1 MSDAILPLDM
11 AAEATR
17 RRGLGAWLTTT
28 DHKKIGILYLST
40 GFVFMLIGAG
50 LAVLMRTQLIAPN
63 MHFLTPEEY
72 DQAFSMHG
80 TTMIFLFAMPLI
92 IGLANYL
99 VPLQIGARDMAF
111 PRLNALSYWLF
122 AFSGILLYSSFAFGG
137 ALDTGWF
144 SYAPLTEVAYS
155 PHDGVSFWIVALVL
169 LGASSIMGAI
179 NFIVTMLRFRA
190 PGMGLWQMPMFSIA
204 TYINSYLIL
213 FAFPSLTAAIAM
225 LYLDRRY
232 GTMFYN
238 SSKGGAPIIWQ
249 HLFWFFGHPEV
260 YILILPPFGIVSE
273 VVQVF
278 ARKQLFARSAMII
291 SLVVILALSFM
302 VWGHHMF
309 TTGLPTVFNTAIA
322 VTSML
327 IAVPTGVKI
336 FNWLAT
342 MWGGSLRFK
351 TPLLFCCGLIA
362 LFTIGGISGVMLASV
377 PFDWQANDSYF
388 VVGHLHNVLI
398 AGTVFAGFAG
408 VYYWYPKMTGR
419 MLSDRL
425 GRVQFILSIAGVSLM
440 VLPMYGLGLLGMPR
454 RMYTYSPNVGW
465 NTLNLI
471 VSIGG
476 YLMATSFVVL
486 VYNLVRSARAG
497 EVAGDNPWGAWTL
510 EWGTSSPPPPGN
522 FRWLPPVRG
531 PRPLWD
537 LQHAGEP
544 GGGAAPAG
552 SSAAPG
558 GAATVTTMAS
568 TGGGGGGGDHDGLT
582 RAGSRRG
589 VRGRRRRHSAHGR
602 TRTVDDHPVFRR
614 GRHSH
619 HGRRPAHHP
628 GRDRARGAL
637 PAGRLDGVPL
647 EAATDRGSHRPAL
660 YVLRRRHV
668 RLHRLRSGVLRRAH
682 LRRHPP
688 AHPQQQP
695 WCGQPTAH
703 HLPRHQ
709 HGNPHSSGVAAH
721 YAQASFHKRRM
732 AAFNGYLVLAV
743 LLGATFLGGQLWTTR
758 TQASGCPA
766 GFWARP
772 STLTGFHGLHVL
784 CGLAALIFLFI
795 RATRERRRGV
805 AEPSSGTMGMVDG
818 ATYYWHFVD
827 AVWVVLFVRRLP
839 ALDLSR

>member
-568 TGGGGGGGDHDGLT
+568 TGGAAAAVTMMASREPAAAAAFAAGGGGTVLTAEPEQSTIIPFFVAVGILIMGVGLLT
-582 RAGSRRG
+582 TLVVTVLGALFLVLLLGVWMASRWRQPQTEDLT
-589 VRGRRRRHSAHGR
+589 GRRFTFFGVAMFAFIGSEA
-602 TRTVDDHPVFRR
+602 VFF
-614 GRHSH
+614 
-619 HGRRPAHHP
+619 A
-628 GRDRARGAL
+628 AL
-637 PAGRLDGVPL
+637 IFADI
-647 EAATDRGSHRPAL
+647 
-660 YVLRRRHV
+660 
-668 RLHRLRSGVLRRAH
+668 H
-682 LRRHPP
+682 LRIHNNNLGVASPLHTTFP
-688 AHPQQQP
+688 AIN
-695 WCGQPTAH
+695 TAI
-703 HLPRHQ
+703 LIL
-709 HGNPHSSGVAAH
+709 SGVAAH

-743 LLGATFLGGQLWTTR
+743 LLGATFLGGQLWDY
-758 TQASGCPA
+758 AHA
-766 GFWARP
+766 GFGL
-772 STLTGFHGLHVL
+772 SSGLLGSTFFTLTGFHGLHVL

-827 AVWVVLFVRRLP
+827 AVWVVLFVVVYL
-839 ALDLSR
+839 L